1 MFVEL
6 HDYEPVAVR
15 NKTEDEWAEE
25 DINRCVLDG
34 WPECNPKWGE
44 KVDMQLVRGINYTQ
58 LYTKNDVFL
67 IIQELFAWLRNLWLC
82 NTDTERATCVS
93 IHVYECALSQEY
105 VRR

>member
-1 MFVEL
+1 MDRMRSNVFVEL

-44 KVDMQLVRGINYTQ
+44 KVDMQLVRGIIK
-58 LYTKNDVFL
+58 LYK
-67 IIQELFAWLRNLWLC
+67 II
-82 NTDTERATCVS
+82 
-93 IHVYECALSQEY
+93 
-105 VRR
+105 